1 MNIDTKEVIRARA
14 ATLEDVQ
21 TAYREANLAQ
31 ATREI
36 LEQWPTAT
44 QEQREDLERYTQK
57 LQDQVVGSVAEVLDA
72 EDLRTILC
80 HVYIKLKCEWIVMNN
95 QINYSLLCRG
105 VHLEDTM
112 YRAALLAQ
120 TLGPIEPL
128 VGRDA
133 IESIGAFLAQ
143 PLNPELQR

>member
-1 MNIDTKEVIRARA
+1 MTIDTKEVIQARA

-21 TAYREANLAQ
+21 RAYREANLRA
-31 ATREI
+31 ATQEI
-36 LEQWPTAT
+36 LEQWQSATASQRT
-44 QEQREDLERYTQK
+44 ELQRYVEELQEQVL
-57 LQDQVVGSVAEVLDA
+57 GAVAEVLDA
-72 EDLRTILC
+72 DDLRTILC

-105 VHLEDTM
+105 VHLEETM

-128 VGRDA
+128 VGLDA
-133 IESIGAFLAQ
+133 IASIGAFLAQ